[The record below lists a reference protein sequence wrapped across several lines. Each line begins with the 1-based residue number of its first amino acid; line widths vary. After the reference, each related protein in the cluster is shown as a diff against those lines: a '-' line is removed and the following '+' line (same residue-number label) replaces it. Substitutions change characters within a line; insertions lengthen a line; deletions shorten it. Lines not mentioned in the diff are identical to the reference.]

1 MGHDP
6 SPFLFAMPAIR
17 TVGMSRFEKM
27 GQNCIFAVK
36 IQTMTD
42 LQSRTIDTL
51 RFPLML
57 GVVFIHSAFMS
68 YFYPDGRTV
77 FDLENMPVYSLAA
90 YIFSDNLGQIAVPL
104 FFFMSG
110 YLFFYGNGGGF
121 GWRGYLVKLKKRC
134 RTLLVPYVVWNVVY
148 ALCFL
153 AAQEFF
159 PEAMS
164 GRIKP
169 LSESGVL
176 DILNLFWGV
185 GNGDSP
191 IAGQFWFIK
200 YLMLMVVAAPLFYLL
215 IARCPRAVVF
225 AVAVA
230 GVADNLFDVSGLWYT
245 PVLFFGWGAYYS
257 INGKE
262 FVFSFRRIGNVALLL
277 YPAVLALN
285 ILLFHLSGENPR
297 LSLNVGVYVG
307 LVAAVRAVSLLVGR
321 RNFRV
326 RAFFPRSSFFLFACH
341 GIMCATLCKIAV
353 KVVPADC
360 DLMAVAVYFSIVFGV
375 TAVCLAAYYVMDKYL
390 PKLTA
395 VITGGR

>member
-1 MGHDP
+1 
-6 SPFLFAMPAIR
+6 
-17 TVGMSRFEKM
+17 
-27 GQNCIFAVK
+27 
-36 IQTMTD
+36 MTD

-169 LSESGVL
+169 LSES
-176 DILNLFWGV
+176 
-185 GNGDSP
+185 DSRCVWNMWS
-191 IAGQFWFIK
+191 F
-200 YLMLMVVAAPLFYLL
+200 AA
-215 IARCPRAVVF
+215 
-225 AVAVA
+225 
-230 GVADNLFDVSGLWYT
+230 
-245 PVLFFGWGAYYS
+245 
-257 INGKE
+257 
-262 FVFSFRRIGNVALLL
+262 
-277 YPAVLALN
+277 
-285 ILLFHLSGENPR
+285 H
-297 LSLNVGVYVG
+297 
-307 LVAAVRAVSLLVGR
+307 
-321 RNFRV
+321 
-326 RAFFPRSSFFLFACH
+326 RS
-341 GIMCATLCKIAV
+341 
-353 KVVPADC
+353 
-360 DLMAVAVYFSIVFGV
+360 
-375 TAVCLAAYYVMDKYL
+375 
-390 PKLTA
+390 
-395 VITGGR
+395 